1 MQGYPKHLNSKQDY
15 YYVSE
20 NFPRAQ
26 WENDWKALLEDQKV
40 WINIGTIKMGEDG
53 VVDDTHKVFV
63 QKETDGTET
72 SYQYALV
79 DNEYSLLNRLGITE
93 DEINAVLNAA

>member
-1 MQGYPKHLNSKQDY
+1 MEGYPKHLNSKQDY

-40 WINIGTIKMGEDG
+40 WINIGTIKMGEEG

-72 SYQYALV
+72 RYQYAYV
-79 DNEYSLLNRLGITE
+79 DNENNIMKNIGMTIAEVETLLN
-93 DEINAVLNAA
+93 